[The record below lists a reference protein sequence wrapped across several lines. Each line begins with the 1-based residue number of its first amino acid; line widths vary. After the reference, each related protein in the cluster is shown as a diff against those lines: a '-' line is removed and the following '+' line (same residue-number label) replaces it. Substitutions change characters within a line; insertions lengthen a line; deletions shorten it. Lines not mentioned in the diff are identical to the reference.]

1 MSADSLCAIDLGTCN
16 STIAVYLH
24 EQIQCIAESVSNTII
39 PSIVAFN
46 SGDIACGSAA
56 KAQSF
61 GSSTQVYREVKF
73 IKGRQ
78 FKDIKNY
85 RRSCWPFE
93 LLGKSGVKPEDDNTF
108 PQMISFGIDENRKR
122 SIVGYAYPA
131 LVDALLLSYMTS
143 IASRRVGTKITK
155 AVITVPALFTE
166 SQIYSTLE
174 AAEMAGLEVIQIV
187 PEPCA
192 AAIRYTEHS
201 FHYVLIFDFGGGTLD
216 TTLMEYRKGQF
227 RILST
232 HGNIDLGG
240 RRIDQLILNRICE
253 FAESQGG
260 FIDKTSRTYQ
270 RLLNEAEI
278 MKIRLSSVNEV
289 MINFGEY
296 FTTDNGEPLRYEYTL
311 RREMLNEW
319 IGGLLSQCIEAC
331 ESCLEKEHVTLGRED
346 AIVLTGGSSHIPAI
360 YDLLKDKYKDV
371 SIRRGVNPQ
380 TVVAEGACMMAL
392 HAIQLRVPIVPD
404 FSLGLNTMY
413 TAIYSFG
420 KQANVLVRDDTLHT
434 VITHC
439 QIQVPSGEKYMFLWQ
454 IVEDEDKPV
463 YIGYVDVGDVSGRE
477 WRVDVSFTK
486 QSLMELKDV
495 DKNEVVRIQYACR
508 IPKQDREK
516 FRVLNG
522 FLCNVRKAISRLES
536 LDDYPQK
543 EKVLSRLK
551 QLREIAAKYM
561 FKNLGEEHYEYINR
575 EMIPRLEE
583 YHELYE

>member
-16 STIAVYLH
+16 STIAVYH
-24 EQIQCIAESVSNTII
+24 HGQIQCIAESVNNTII

-61 GSSTQVYREVKF
+61 SSSTQVYREVKY
-73 IKGRQ
+73 IRGRQ
-78 FKDIKNY
+78 FKYIKNY
-85 RRSCWPFE
+85 KTSCWPFE
-93 LLGKSGVKPEDDNTF
+93 LLGKPRVQPEDDDSF
-108 PQMISFGIDENRKR
+108 PQLVSFGIDKNRHR

-192 AAIRYTEHS
+192 AAIRYTEHA
-201 FHYVLIFDFGGGTLD
+201 FHYVMIFDFGGGTLD
-216 TTLMEYRKGQF
+216 TTLMEYKKGQF

-232 HGNIDLGG
+232 HGDIDLGG
-240 RRIDQLILNRICE
+240 CTIDKLILDKICE
-253 FAESQGG
+253 FAESQSG

-270 RLLNEAEI
+270 RLLNEAER
-278 MKIRLSSVNEV
+278 MKIRLSSMNEV
-289 MINFGEY
+289 TINFGDY
-296 FTTDNGEPLRYEYTL
+296 FTTDNGDPLRYEYTL
-311 RREMLNEW
+311 RREVLNEW
-319 IGGLLSQCIEAC
+319 IGKLLNKCIIAC
-331 ESCLEKEHVTLGRED
+331 ESCLEKEHVTLGKED
-346 AIVLTGGSSHIPAI
+346 AIILTGGSSHIPAI

-371 SIRRGVNPQ
+371 SIKRGVNPQ

-392 HAIQLRVPIVPD
+392 HAIQSREPIVPD

-413 TAIYSFG
+413 TAFYSFDT
-420 KQANVLVRDDTLHT
+420 QATVLVREDTLHT

-439 QIQVPSGEKYMFLWQ
+439 RIQVPLGEKYMFLWQ
-454 IVEDEDKPV
+454 RMNDEPMYV
-463 YIGYVDVGDVSGRE
+463 GYVDVGDVGGRE

-486 QSLMELKDV
+486 QSLMELRDV
-495 DKNEVVRIQYACR
+495 DKNELIPIQYACA

-522 FLCNVRKAISRLES
+522 FLCNVRKAISKLES

-543 EKVLSRLK
+543 EKVLCRLK

-561 FKNLGEEHYEYINR
+561 FKNLGEKNYEYINQ

-583 YHELYE
+583 HRELYE